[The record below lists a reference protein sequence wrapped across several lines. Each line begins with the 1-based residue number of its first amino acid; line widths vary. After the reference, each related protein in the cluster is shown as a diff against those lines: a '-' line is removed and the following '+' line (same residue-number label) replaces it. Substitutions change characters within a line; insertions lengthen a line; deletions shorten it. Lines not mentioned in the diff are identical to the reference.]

1 MVIALKE
8 SVTVCQL
15 TLELIALSLRA
26 LLPNTITQFLKHVFL
41 HVQLEHIR
49 TYFPKLA
56 NNAYPHV
63 LDVSITQR
71 NAQVVYLVL
80 QPFISINRFAT
91 HLAHLLPFYHL
102 VLATIVVQQQTAWHA
117 QQQLQLV
124 LRASQDI
131 ILMEQPV

>member
-49 TYFPKLA
+49 IYSPKLA
-56 NNAYPHV
+56 NNVYPHA

-71 NAQVVYLVL
+71 NAQVVYLAL

-91 HLAHLLPFYHL
+91 LLAHLLPIYHL
-102 VLATIVVQQQTAWHA
+102 VLATIVVQQQTA
-117 QQQLQLV
+117 
-124 LRASQDI
+124 
-131 ILMEQPV
+131 